1 MELIPFTEDHFAE
14 LASWFANE
22 REVVLWVGPATTHPV
37 DAIQLASFLA
47 EGRSTPPLRHCWMAT
62 DGTELLGHVHLRY
75 DWRNGNA
82 TISGVAIA
90 PRHRR
95 RGHAAPMLDLVIRK
109 AFADPRIERLD
120 LNVFT
125 INTIAIH
132 LYERLGFTREGVQR
146 SCVRVGDE
154 RWDRLTM
161 SILRRRRRHQ
171 PETEALPRTPPNA
184 GRLDRQ

>member
-1 MELIPFTEDHFAE
+1 MELIPFTEEHFAE
-14 LASWFANE
+14 LASWFADE

-37 DAIQLASFLA
+37 DARQLASFLA

-62 DGTELLGHVHLRY
+62 DGTQLLGHAHLRY

-95 RGHAAPMLDLVIRK
+95 RGHAAPMLELVIGK

-125 INTIAIH
+125 INTIAIR
-132 LYERLGFTREGVQR
+132 LYERLGFIREGVQR
-146 SCVRVGDE
+146 SCVQVGAE

-161 SILRRRRRHQ
+161 SILRSAWRS
-171 PETEALPRTPPNA
+171 EAGPGAL
-184 GRLDRQ
+184 GDRA